1 MAASSVLS
9 RLNGPKPFIKTARRH
24 AGPFRSF
31 SDGIAPLSYLADSFF
46 LKFRGKCGV
55 PIDYFCAQTIG
66 QICLKARGTLHFI
79 PEWWKAKSRHTGE
92 KKQKIDAGL
101 TPRGWQCAVVSASRM
116 YTFN

>member
-46 LKFRGKCGV
+46 LKFRGKMW
-55 PIDYFCAQTIG
+55 CAYRLLLCSNHRADLSKG
-66 QICLKARGTLHFI
+66 SGTLHFI

-101 TPRGWQCAVVSASRM
+101 TPGVAVCCC
-116 YTFN
+116 